1 MTIAKMSMNRNS
13 SRYFKISVNG
23 FENGCMSGIIYHAG
37 TAPGIRFENYLE
49 MMLHMNRIFDE
60 LANPKRTMD
69 YRRFGGTKLPEPPVQ
84 EYDQLEDGTLAT
96 FKLNVKFR
104 YNTSWQ
110 GEISWLE
117 GQEKQEFES
126 FLQMTYW
133 IERVL
138 NGPGER
144 RQSQKTS
151 NVCQIAVDSFEGG
164 LLAGSVQNAVLNYLE
179 DFTGTIALAD
189 AMGHFIGL
197 GSLREDDS
205 GGQNEDIRIIPDK
218 MWSVYREGGKEA
230 TFLIKILFREHST
243 WQGVIRWRETGEKQ
257 AFRSFME
264 LVLLMT
270 SALESSDGRILYE
283 DRYLH
288 KNRESA
294 LMEG

>member
-1 MTIAKMSMNRNS
+1 
-13 SRYFKISVNG
+13 
-23 FENGCMSGIIYHAG
+23 
-37 TAPGIRFENYLE
+37 
-49 MMLHMNRIFDE
+49 MNRIFDE
-60 LANPKRTMD
+60 LAYPKRTMD
-69 YRRFGGTKLPEPPVQ
+69 YRKFGGTKLPRPPVQ
-84 EYDQLEDGTLAT
+84 EYDQLENGTLAT
-96 FKLNVKFR
+96 FNLNVKFR
-104 YNTSWQ
+104 YNASWQ
-110 GEISWLE
+110 GEIFWLE

-138 NGPGER
+138 NGPVER
-144 RQSQKTS
+144 QQLQKSS
-151 NVCQIAVDSFEGG
+151 NICQIAVDSFEGG
-164 LLAGSVQNAVLNYLE
+164 LLTGSVQNAFLNYLE

-197 GSLREDDS
+197 GSLKEDDS
-205 GGQNEDIRIIPDK
+205 GGQGDDIRIIPDK

-264 LVLLMT
+264 LVLLMA
-270 SALESSDGRILYE
+270 SALEGSDGRILYE
-283 DRYLH
+283 ERYL
-288 KNRESA
+288 NNYRESA